1 MTAERSEFANSGNT
15 GNISFAID
23 GPAGEGKRTIAK
35 EISKAARLVE
45 ISGMNLAAALA
56 KAGRFPPMMLQ
67 LIEVGIGSGKITD
80 VLDKIAEQYEKEVDI
95 SLKRI
100 TSLIEPVMIVV
111 VGILAGTVVIS
122 IFLPMFSMV
131 DNMGV

>member
-1 MTAERSEFANSGNT
+1 
-15 GNISFAID
+15 
-23 GPAGEGKRTIAK
+23 
-35 EISKAARLVE
+35 
-45 ISGMNLAAALA
+45 
-56 KAGRFPPMMLQ
+56 MMLR
-67 LIEVGIGSGKITD
+67 LIEVGIGSSEITD
-80 VLDKIAEQYEKEVDI
+80 VLDKIAEQYEKEIDV

-100 TSLIEPVMIVV
+100 TRRIDPIIIVV

>member
-1 MTAERSEFANSGNT
+1 
-15 GNISFAID
+15 
-23 GPAGEGKRTIAK
+23 
-35 EISKAARLVE
+35 
-45 ISGMNLAAALA
+45 
-56 KAGRFPPMMLQ
+56 MMLR
-67 LIEVGIGSGKITD
+67 LIEVGIGSGKTTD
-80 VLDKIAEQYEKEVDI
+80 VLDKIAEQYEKKIDI

-100 TSLIEPVMIVV
+100 TSIIEPVMIVV

>member
-1 MTAERSEFANSGNT
+1 
-15 GNISFAID
+15 
-23 GPAGEGKRTIAK
+23 
-35 EISKAARLVE
+35 
-45 ISGMNLAAALA
+45 
-56 KAGRFPPMMLQ
+56 MMLP

>member
-1 MTAERSEFANSGNT
+1 
-15 GNISFAID
+15 
-23 GPAGEGKRTIAK
+23 
-35 EISKAARLVE
+35 
-45 ISGMNLAAALA
+45 MNLAAALA
-56 KAGRFPPMMLQ
+56 KAGRFPPMMVQ

>member
-1 MTAERSEFANSGNT
+1 
-15 GNISFAID
+15 
-23 GPAGEGKRTIAK
+23 
-35 EISKAARLVE
+35 
-45 ISGMNLAAALA
+45 
-56 KAGRFPPMMLQ
+56 MMLR

-80 VLDKIAEQYEKEVDI
+80 VLDTIAEQYEKEIDV

-100 TSLIEPVMIVV
+100 TSRIEPIIIVV

-122 IFLPMFSMV
+122 IFLPMFSMI

>member
-1 MTAERSEFANSGNT
+1 
-15 GNISFAID
+15 
-23 GPAGEGKRTIAK
+23 
-35 EISKAARLVE
+35 
-45 ISGMNLAAALA
+45 MNLAAALA

-67 LIEVGIGSGKITD
+67 LIEVGICSVKITD

>member
-1 MTAERSEFANSGNT
+1 
-15 GNISFAID
+15 
-23 GPAGEGKRTIAK
+23 
-35 EISKAARLVE
+35 
-45 ISGMNLAAALA
+45 MNLAAALA
-56 KAGRFPPMMLQ
+56 KAGRFPPMMLP

>member
-1 MTAERSEFANSGNT
+1 
-15 GNISFAID
+15 
-23 GPAGEGKRTIAK
+23 
-35 EISKAARLVE
+35 
-45 ISGMNLAAALA
+45 
-56 KAGRFPPMMLQ
+56 MMLQ

-122 IFLPMFSMV
+122 IFLPMYSMV

>member
-1 MTAERSEFANSGNT
+1 
-15 GNISFAID
+15 
-23 GPAGEGKRTIAK
+23 
-35 EISKAARLVE
+35 
-45 ISGMNLAAALA
+45 
-56 KAGRFPPMMLQ
+56 MMVQ

>member
-1 MTAERSEFANSGNT
+1 MATSAFSRMLSYCSGVSRTVIRFTFTVNYNRIGKYQDDEEIANEEN
-15 GNISFAID
+15 D
-23 GPAGEGKRTIAK
+23 EW
-35 EISKAARLVE
+35 
-45 ISGMNLAAALA
+45 
-56 KAGRFPPMMLQ
+56 
-67 LIEVGIGSGKITD
+67 
-80 VLDKIAEQYEKEVDI
+80 EKEVDI

>member
-1 MTAERSEFANSGNT
+1 
-15 GNISFAID
+15 
-23 GPAGEGKRTIAK
+23 
-35 EISKAARLVE
+35 
-45 ISGMNLAAALA
+45 MNLAAALA
-56 KAGRFPPMMLQ
+56 KAGRFPPMMLP
-67 LIEVGIGSGKITD
+67 LIEVGIGSCKITD
-80 VLDKIAEQYEKEVDI
+80 VLYKIAEQYEKEVDI

>member
-1 MTAERSEFANSGNT
+1 
-15 GNISFAID
+15 
-23 GPAGEGKRTIAK
+23 
-35 EISKAARLVE
+35 
-45 ISGMNLAAALA
+45 MNLAAALA
-56 KAGRFPPMMLQ
+56 KAGRFPPMMLP

-95 SLKRI
+95 
-100 TSLIEPVMIVV
+100 SLIEPVMIVV

>member
-1 MTAERSEFANSGNT
+1 
-15 GNISFAID
+15 
-23 GPAGEGKRTIAK
+23 
-35 EISKAARLVE
+35 
-45 ISGMNLAAALA
+45 MNLTAALA